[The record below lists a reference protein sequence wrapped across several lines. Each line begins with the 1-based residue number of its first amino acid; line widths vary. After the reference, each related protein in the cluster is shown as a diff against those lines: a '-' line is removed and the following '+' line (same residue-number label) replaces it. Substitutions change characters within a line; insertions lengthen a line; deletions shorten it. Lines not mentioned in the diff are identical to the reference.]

1 MSNISFDLRD
11 ITRRTQASSYHRY
24 AVFLT
29 ILGTHMSKTFF
40 FLILFVL
47 KKRHLPVSSC
57 SGEET
62 SVIGCCCDFP
72 GEVWLARVSG
82 CILWFS
88 VTQVLQA
95 LEAEAAAA
103 QLERPQA
110 IPSGS
115 DSGSGGHMLQQPAA
129 MTSSP
134 SSCSSRRSEV
144 TAVLE
149 RVLSLEGEREVESLL
164 HHICE
169 IPEPEI
175 ETEEVA

>member
-1 MSNISFDLRD
+1 M
-11 ITRRTQASSYHRY
+11 
-24 AVFLT
+24 
-29 ILGTHMSKTFF
+29 
-40 FLILFVL
+40 
-47 KKRHLPVSSC
+47 
-57 SGEET
+57 
-62 SVIGCCCDFP
+62 IGCCCDFP

-103 QLERPQA
+103 AAAQQERPQA
-110 IPSGS
+110 IP
-115 DSGSGGHMLQQPAA
+115 SGSGGHMLQQPAA

-134 SSCSSRRSEV
+134 SLCSSRRSEV